1 MNYRD
6 VIIFSVKGT
15 RSAANVLGGG
25 TWKSRPRLMELNR
38 KLGDYDGDTGLV
50 IFDPQIVNPFTNA
63 SLKHAVRY
71 LCLAVRAA
79 RLMYKICRTRQ
90 RSSTRTSKSRL
101 RRCPTSSK
109 STGTLR
115 RMFGSWPSSVFCSV
129 TTTTCHLLGSTPTTT
144 SSPCTSTGTGT
155 RRQSAWRTCT
165 RAFPSLPSLVTHLST
180 GFVGRFC
187 HVLDGQKSGKTVKK
201 GVQSEDKDKYGRQ
214 KLFWCE
220 PLPRAKGKRT
230 KAPFDMSNLPTA
242 KRPKVLGQ
250 FIMDLVRAHM
260 EQELTTARTKVDQ
273 VLDPDG
279 KSPLDT
285 DLASP
290 WREAEELAQ
299 KRESQK
305 GDRRAQDELAQVIAH
320 VDAIRQEHKAQIKGD
335 FTLLSIERRQ
345 DILRGLS
352 RAFALESF
360 KAKLQAERPDGIG
373 EIIEYSE
380 QFLKRILASCIYVR
394 DYEAHPLKAN
404 RLPVR
409 EPRCSLSAFID

>member
-1 MNYRD
+1 
-6 VIIFSVKGT
+6 VS
-15 RSAANVLGGG
+15 
-25 TWKSRPRLMELNR
+25 
-38 KLGDYDGDTGLV
+38 
-50 IFDPQIVNPFTNA
+50 
-63 SLKHAVRY
+63 
-71 LCLAVRAA
+71 
-79 RLMYKICRTRQ
+79 
-90 RSSTRTSKSRL
+90 
-101 RRCPTSSK
+101 
-109 STGTLR
+109 
-115 RMFGSWPSSVFCSV
+115 
-129 TTTTCHLLGSTPTTT
+129 
-144 SSPCTSTGTGT
+144 
-155 RRQSAWRTCT
+155 
-165 RAFPSLPSLVTHLST
+165 HLST

-201 GVQSEDKDKYGRQ
+201 DVQSEDKDKYGRQ

-230 KAPFDMSNLPTA
+230 KAPFDTSNLPTA
-242 KRPKVLGQ
+242 KRPKVLGP

-260 EQELTTARTKVDQ
+260 EQELTTARIKADQ

-279 KSPLDT
+279 NSPLDT

-305 GDRRAQDELAQVIAH
+305 GDRRAQDELALVIAH

-335 FTLLSIERRQ
+335 FTLLPIERRQ

-360 KAKLQAERPDGIG
+360 AAKLQAERPDGIG
-373 EIIEYSE
+373 EIIEYPE
-380 QFLKRILASCIYVR
+380 HFLRWILASCIYVR
-394 DYEAHPLKAN
+394 DYEAHPFKAN

-409 EPRCSLSAFID
+409 DPRCSL